1 MSVRTAL
8 NKYERA
14 TSDGFLL
21 SNVIAA
27 RVPVALAANAA
38 SLHAFI
44 G

>member
-1 MSVRTAL
+1 MSVRRAH
-8 NKYERA
+8 KYERA

-21 SNVIAA
+21 SDVIAA

-38 SLHAFI
+38 SLHAFT